1 MSTTLD
7 LVFYNFKITWNRL
20 QMVSY
25 LSYMLDPMILFL
37 CANDLPQRKAA
48 ASGHEEM
55 EVQRL
60 DTAYATLKF
69 L

>member
-1 MSTTLD
+1 
-7 LVFYNFKITWNRL
+7 
-20 QMVSY
+20 MVSY